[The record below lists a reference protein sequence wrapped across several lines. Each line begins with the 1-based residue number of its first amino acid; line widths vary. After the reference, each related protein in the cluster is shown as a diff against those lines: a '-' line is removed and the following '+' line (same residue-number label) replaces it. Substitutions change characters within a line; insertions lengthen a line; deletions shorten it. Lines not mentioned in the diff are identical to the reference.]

1 MDILQMSIYP
11 PTHSLRSPTA
21 VFRFLGERGVKKS
34 EKNGKSRRPSSH
46 DDVGIVLCSKRK
58 LNKNKQTK
66 ILVEMHFVVY
76 SNFSSLDLLSSR
88 S

>member
-1 MDILQMSIYP
+1 MMSD
-11 PTHSLRSPTA
+11 THVP
-21 VFRFLGERGVKKS
+21 F
-34 EKNGKSRRPSSH
+34 

>member
-1 MDILQMSIYP
+1 MILD
-11 PTHSLRSPTA
+11 
-21 VFRFLGERGVKKS
+21 VFRCSQLY
-34 EKNGKSRRPSSH
+34 

-76 SNFSSLDLLSSR
+76 SNFSSLDLLSSI
-88 S
+88 SNKYFLFVVLDLEL

>member
-1 MDILQMSIYP
+1 MIDYG
-11 PTHSLRSPTA
+11 SLDKSVPGSFEVIICRNLKDLRNHTFCP
-21 VFRFLGERGVKKS
+21 ERLKY
-34 EKNGKSRRPSSH
+34 NH